1 MGTGGAT
8 ELAPLPTPLPEGTG
22 DSEDT
27 GCQWRKEDRSTF
39 TALPADSARD
49 PRSTGRNSASKSQ
62 ALSLPPQPAPP
73 CLRAAVS
80 LPPPHLQPGV
90 LLPLAWL
97 GPELES
103 PWLPRKMSS

>member
-1 MGTGGAT
+1 M

-73 CLRAAVS
+73 CPFFHSEPLLACLR
-80 LPPPHLQPGV
+80 LTCGPGSGFP
-90 LLPLAWL
+90 LLGWGL
-97 GPELES
+97 S
-103 PWLPRKMSS
+103 